1 MTAFAFFCVLL
12 TEMCSVAGQIFF
24 KRAMCLDDNAPRKKF
39 LGNFFGGIGTK
50 AVAFF
55 LWLGLLSKFP
65 LSKLYP
71 LEGVSPILLV
81 FGAAIFLRE
90 KMTRSLWLG
99 VLLISAGVVLV
110 SAS

>member
-1 MTAFAFFCVLL
+1 MTALAFFCVLL
-12 TEMCSVAGQIFF
+12 TELCSVAGQLFF
-24 KRAMCLDDNAPRKKF
+24 KNAMSLADDAPRARF
-39 LGNFFGGIGTK
+39 LGIFLSGIATK

-65 LSKLYP
+65 LSKLFP